1 MINQLTLINILDIED
16 TPPHLSSGTNS
27 NKNTGAARSRKIHCI
42 DFNASLHQ
50 EYNLPSQ
57 YEDEHHGAK
66 QSPRH
71 PPADH
76 QQQHHHRIKVIDNN
90 DQAIDATTTN
100 RVNEALELKFDPKS
114 ILETYMMETSTPI
127 QMNNKLSLKPPLKN
141 KKLQYFDNI
150 NYDCDIFTP
159 YLSIDENSSGALG
172 PLGGG
177 GTLGS
182 SGGTSG
188 GDDRSTNNNNNN
200 NGRLSKNNTK
210 KIVDDPDKSAR
221 DFCIR
226 ESDNLFRCKLCD
238 RIYTHISNF
247 CRHYMT
253 SHKSDIRV
261 FSCPVCF
268 KEFTRKD
275 NMMAH
280 LKIIHRQFNS

>member
-1 MINQLTLINILDIED
+1 MDLIFDSNISKFTIWKNWILILDLD
-16 TPPHLSSGTNS
+16 KYR
-27 NKNTGAARSRKIHCI
+27 NKKIHCI

-50 EYNLPSQ
+50 EYNLP
-57 YEDEHHGAK
+57 YEENSNNNGDNR
-66 QSPRH
+66 SH
-71 PPADH
+71 PPRDDDNESPEP
-76 QQQHHHRIKVIDNN
+76 QQQHQPQSKLSSSQNSNDNE
-90 DQAIDATTTN
+90 T
-100 RVNEALELKFDPKS
+100 LELKFDPKL
-114 ILETYMMETSTPI
+114 ILETYMLDTVH
-127 QMNNKLSLKPPLKN
+127 NNHKSIKKHNDQLLKQQRYLKYEN
-141 KKLQYFDNI
+141 
-150 NYDCDIFTP
+150 NYNCDIFTP
-159 YLSIDENSSGALG
+159 DLSLEEPNDFGNSMNNNA
-172 PLGGG
+172 GGIS
-177 GTLGS
+177 TP
-182 SGGTSG
+182 
-188 GDDRSTNNNNNN
+188 STNPSS
-200 NGRLSKNNTK
+200 RKQAK

-280 LKIIHRQFNS
+280 LKIIHRQFTP